1 MEVSQVV
8 QAGIKGSIAHPE
20 SAELI
25 IDLLETDIATIQ
37 DLEDY
42 VKIDG
47 SSTLE
52 KIKLDTNPTLPPLIA
67 GDIYYD
73 VDSKTVAA
81 KVTDDVTIR
90 LSQDDTFL
98 GYNIFP
104 TTILKGQVVYV
115 NGTVSNK
122 ARVDLARADIVNDE
136 SIIGIAAEDIPQ
148 NQSGLIQ
155 TRGII
160 SGLDTDAFFSF
171 TTVYLSDL
179 VLGGIAQEAPISATA
194 YSVAVGYILVSDN
207 TNGYIHLN
215 LNQTGRIA
223 DLADVAIDTPI
234 VDQVLRYNGAYWI
247 NGAETSTSASNGA
260 SFFLDADPSVPAG
273 AGPQSQEAFSLLRN
287 PTPTAE
293 SIISTVVNNST
304 ALLKYFI
311 YESALGGTSI
321 DAGIWN
327 FSTYATV
334 SDNAGD
340 SSIPMVVRKVSTQP
354 GTITIMGIGTS
365 RTATA
370 NGATP
375 FVPSD
380 YNADLTLAS
389 YIQTPNALLK
399 ITGYNSSTSVSV
411 ETVTTYTNEVTV
423 GYSKHTNLFVDTP
436 VEINNTTVGLTS
448 SETARDAYTIDA
460 SDKLSVAYYARTSAV
475 SNITISLYINGV
487 DNASYFTTPL
497 VTRHN
502 DLIGLQGGSSTERF
516 HLTLNEYN
524 TVLNTSGINT
534 GDQDLSPF
542 ELLANK
548 STSVVT
554 DQASNI
560 KYPTVKALYDWAT
573 VTFQDDLGYTPEN
586 VANKAVNLSTP
597 DNIKYPTTLAVSNA
611 IAALAPGGVTSF
623 NSRTGAVMPQSGDY
637 VKNDVGLGNVDNT
650 SDINKPVST
659 AQANA
664 IEVVQDDLD
673 GHKNNYLNPHNTN
686 KTQVGLGNVV
696 NVDTTTTAN
705 ITDSTNKRF
714 VTDAQLTKID
724 TEYFETVSKNLKSYP
739 YVLNYT
745 MNKLT
750 SVVYDIGGGNNITK
764 TLGYSSQLLTT
775 VTLSGTLPPSMIVT
789 TKTLTYS
796 MGDLTSITYS

>member
-52 KIKLDTNPTLPPLIA
+52 KIKLDTSPALPPLVA

-73 VDSKTVAA
+73 TDSKTVAA
-81 KVTDDVTIR
+81 KITDDVTIR

-115 NGTVSNK
+115 NGVISGK
-122 ARVDLARADIVNDE
+122 ARVDLARADLLTDE
-136 SIIGIAAEDIPQ
+136 SIVGIAAEDIPQ

-160 SGLDTDAFFSF
+160 SGLDTDTFFTNS
-171 TTVYLSDL
+171 TVYLSES
-179 VLGGIAQEAPISATA
+179 VLGGLAASAPVSSTA
-194 YSVAVGYILVSDN
+194 YSVAIGYILISNAVTGSIYV
-207 TNGYIHLN
+207 T
-215 LNQTGRIA
+215 LNQTGRLA

-247 NGAETSTSASNGA
+247 NGSETSTSASNGA
-260 SFFLDADPSVPAG
+260 SFFLDASPSVPAG
-273 AGPQSQEAFSLLRN
+273 IGPQSQEAFSLLRN
-287 PTPTAE
+287 PTPTPE

-304 ALLKYFI
+304 SLLKYFI
-311 YESALGGTSI
+311 YDSALGGTSI

-334 SDNAGD
+334 SSNIAD
-340 SSIPMVVRKVSTQP
+340 SSIPMVVRKVSVQP
-354 GTITIMGIGTS
+354 GTVSIMGIGTS

-370 NGATP
+370 NSATP

-380 YNADLTLAS
+380 YNADLTLSS
-389 YIQTPNALLK
+389 YIQTPNALLR
-399 ITGYNSSTSVSV
+399 ITGYISSISVNV
-411 ETVTTYTNEVTV
+411 ETVMTYTNEVFAT
-423 GYSKHTNLFVDTP
+423 YTKHSNIFVDTP
-436 VEINNTTVGLTS
+436 VEINNTTVGLTT
-448 SETARDAYTIDA
+448 SETAREAYSIAAT
-460 SDKLSVAYYARTSAV
+460 DKLSVAYYARTTSV
-475 SNITISLYINGV
+475 SNITISLYINGI

-516 HLTLNEYN
+516 HLTSSQYN

-534 GDQDLSPF
+534 GDQDLSSF
-542 ELLANK
+542 EISANK
-548 STSVVT
+548 STSVIT
-554 DQASNI
+554 DQTSNV

-573 VTFQDDLGYTPEN
+573 STFQDDLGFTPEN
-586 VANKAVNLSTP
+586 VANKAVNLSSP
-597 DNIKYPTTLAVSNA
+597 DNTKYPTTLAVSNA
-611 IAALAPGGVTSF
+611 IGALAPGGVTSF
-623 NSRTGAVMPQSGDY
+623 NTRTGAVMPQSGDY

-650 SDINKPVST
+650 SDANKPVST
-659 AQANA
+659 AQAIA
-664 IEVVQDDLD
+664 IDVVQDDLD
-673 GHKNNYLNPHNTN
+673 GHKSNYLNPHNTN
-686 KTQVGLGNVV
+686 KTQIGLGNVL
-696 NVDTTTTAN
+696 NVDTTTTSN
-705 ITDSTNKRF
+705 IADSSNKRF
-714 VTDAQLTKID
+714 VTDAQLAKID
-724 TEYFETVSKNLKSYP
+724 KEYFETVSKNLKTYP
-739 YVLNYT
+739 YSLNYT
-745 MNKLT
+745 GDKLT
-750 SVVYDIGGGNNITK
+750 SIEYDLGGGDSITK
-764 TLGYSSQLLTT
+764 TLNYSLELLTT
-775 VTLSGTLPPSMIVT
+775 IVLSGTLPSGIGAT

-796 MGDLTSITYS
+796 SGRLSTITYS